1 MFEVRPVCDCSRRG
15 TECSKDD
22 GQEGC
27 DRKKHAKGAHL
38 IKKSLSTGPKHE
50 NEFESLLGYA
60 GSWFH
65 LSNPVPPSRQLS
77 HLSQNILLGLLPV
90 HPSRIH
96 RSLDQFLELLL
107 KRQKFPVD
115 IRAVD
120 TVRVVRVLSSVLFV
134 RFHRH
139 STALTARSQR
149 HNSNSNKHADKN

>member
-1 MFEVRPVCDCSRRG
+1 VSAGVLCQNFRLRTPS
-15 TECSKDD
+15 
-22 GQEGC
+22 Q
-27 DRKKHAKGAHL
+27 
-38 IKKSLSTGPKHE
+38 KKSLSTGPKHE
-50 NEFESLLGYA
+50 NEFDSLLGYA

-115 IRAVD
+115 ILAVD
-120 TVRVVRVLSSVLFV
+120 PVRVVRVLTSVLFG
-134 RFHRH
+134 RIQMESAAR
-139 STALTARSQR
+139 TAQTQ
-149 HNSNSNKHADKN
+149 